1 MLRCLPFVVLFLGSC
16 NFGQPQSRGASVTVT
31 LPPPKVVPAPG
42 FSSSIAPEAG
52 DSLQG

>member
-1 MLRCLPFVVLFLGSC
+1 MLRCLPFLAVLLGSC